1 METKADYKYQDLKEL
16 EDNFNSV
23 QMKLNNKIED
33 YLLEILNKFND
44 NFIEFDERQQEETK
58 YIVNGNIATLTA
70 LQIEFYNY
78 AYVELSF
85 SDNYGNDFTESLT
98 EMTTEQQISIV
109 EDVRKYINKYGYKSS
124 ELNTTLQQF
133 LAYCIEEGC
142 TLYFGIKTS
151 GDSRLTGTLFA
162 RNDALGYNHV
172 MSVVFPTDII
182 SGGNS
187 KVASTLYAYIPLHNV
202 TEKFFK

>member
-1 METKADYKYQDLKEL
+1 METKSDYKYQNLKEL

-33 YLLEILNKFND
+33 YLLEILYKFND

-109 EDVRKYINKYGYKSS
+109 EDVRKYIDKYGYK
-124 ELNTTLQQF
+124 NT
-133 LAYCIEEGC
+133 
-142 TLYFGIKTS
+142 
-151 GDSRLTGTLFA
+151 
-162 RNDALGYNHV
+162 ND
-172 MSVVFPTDII
+172 M
-182 SGGNS
+182 
-187 KVASTLYAYIPLHNV
+187 
-202 TEKFFK
+202 

>member
-1 METKADYKYQDLKEL
+1 METKSDYKYQNIKEL
-16 EDNFNSV
+16 ADNFNSV

-33 YLLEILNKFND
+33 YLLEILYKFND

-109 EDVRKYINKYGYKSS
+109 EDVRKYIDKYGYK
-124 ELNTTLQQF
+124 NTT
-133 LAYCIEEGC
+133 
-142 TLYFGIKTS
+142 
-151 GDSRLTGTLFA
+151 D
-162 RNDALGYNHV
+162 
-172 MSVVFPTDII
+172 M
-182 SGGNS
+182 
-187 KVASTLYAYIPLHNV
+187 
-202 TEKFFK
+202 

>member
-109 EDVRKYINKYGYKSS
+109 EDVRKYIDKYGYK
-124 ELNTTLQQF
+124 NTT
-133 LAYCIEEGC
+133 
-142 TLYFGIKTS
+142 
-151 GDSRLTGTLFA
+151 D
-162 RNDALGYNHV
+162 
-172 MSVVFPTDII
+172 M
-182 SGGNS
+182 
-187 KVASTLYAYIPLHNV
+187 
-202 TEKFFK
+202 

>member
-1 METKADYKYQDLKEL
+1 METKTDYKYQDLKEL
-16 EDNFNSV
+16 ENNFKSV

-85 SDNYGNDFTESLT
+85 SDNYGNDFTESLS
-98 EMTTEQQISIV
+98 EMTTEQQISII
-109 EDVRKYINKYGYKSS
+109 ENVRKYIEKYGYK
-124 ELNTTLQQF
+124 NTN
-133 LAYCIEEGC
+133 E
-142 TLYFGIKTS
+142 
-151 GDSRLTGTLFA
+151 
-162 RNDALGYNHV
+162 V
-172 MSVVFPTDII
+172 
-182 SGGNS
+182 
-187 KVASTLYAYIPLHNV
+187 
-202 TEKFFK
+202 

>member
-1 METKADYKYQDLKEL
+1 METKSDYKYQNIKEL
-16 EDNFNSV
+16 ADNFNSV
-23 QMKLNNKIED
+23 QMELNNKIED
-33 YLLEILNKFND
+33 YLLEILYKFND

-109 EDVRKYINKYGYKSS
+109 EDVRKYIDKYGYKNS
-124 ELNTTLQQF
+124 
-133 LAYCIEEGC
+133 
-142 TLYFGIKTS
+142 
-151 GDSRLTGTLFA
+151 
-162 RNDALGYNHV
+162 ND
-172 MSVVFPTDII
+172 M
-182 SGGNS
+182 
-187 KVASTLYAYIPLHNV
+187 
-202 TEKFFK
+202 

>member
-1 METKADYKYQDLKEL
+1 METKMDYKYQDIKEL
-16 EDNFNSV
+16 ADNFNSV
-23 QMKLNNKIED
+23 KMELNNKIED

-109 EDVRKYINKYGYKSS
+109 EDVRKYIDKYGYK
-124 ELNTTLQQF
+124 NTT
-133 LAYCIEEGC
+133 
-142 TLYFGIKTS
+142 
-151 GDSRLTGTLFA
+151 D
-162 RNDALGYNHV
+162 
-172 MSVVFPTDII
+172 M
-182 SGGNS
+182 
-187 KVASTLYAYIPLHNV
+187 
-202 TEKFFK
+202 

>member
-85 SDNYGNDFTESLT
+85 SDNYGNDFTESLA

-109 EDVRKYINKYGYKSS
+109 EDVRKYIDKYGYK
-124 ELNTTLQQF
+124 NTT
-133 LAYCIEEGC
+133 
-142 TLYFGIKTS
+142 
-151 GDSRLTGTLFA
+151 D
-162 RNDALGYNHV
+162 
-172 MSVVFPTDII
+172 M
-182 SGGNS
+182 
-187 KVASTLYAYIPLHNV
+187 
-202 TEKFFK
+202 

>member
-33 YLLEILNKFND
+33 YLLEILYKFND

-109 EDVRKYINKYGYKSS
+109 EDVRKYINKYGYK
-124 ELNTTLQQF
+124 NTT
-133 LAYCIEEGC
+133 
-142 TLYFGIKTS
+142 
-151 GDSRLTGTLFA
+151 D
-162 RNDALGYNHV
+162 
-172 MSVVFPTDII
+172 M
-182 SGGNS
+182 
-187 KVASTLYAYIPLHNV
+187 
-202 TEKFFK
+202 